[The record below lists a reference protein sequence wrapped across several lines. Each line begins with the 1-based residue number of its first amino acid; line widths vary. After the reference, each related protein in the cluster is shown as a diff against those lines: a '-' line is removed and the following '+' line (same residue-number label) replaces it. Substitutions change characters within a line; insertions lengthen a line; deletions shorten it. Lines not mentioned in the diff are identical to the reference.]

1 MRSALEPHTIVKHL
15 LIQHTHFTSK
25 ISFSENQKGSSI
37 QPRSALGWPAHHKTD
52 FLPSALSKT
61 RQGDGGN
68 RRGATFP
75 SAHMKLT
82 VSKCQLAPCFYMAQ
96 DLHLPH
102 SAPKPSPKR
111 ASVRW
116 LQGNGVLLKHVF
128 GKPCAKFQQA
138 GIKNPTDQ
146 VF

>member
-111 ASVRW
+111 AGWKSH
-116 LQGNGVLLKHVF
+116 LSGGYKAMGF
-128 GKPCAKFQQA
+128 C
-138 GIKNPTDQ
+138 
-146 VF
+146 